1 MKRTVNGIKDRL
13 SIAQKKINYL
23 HVKIKQRQQDPKK
36 QTSKEKQIMSHRVYK
51 RGISKERKRQ
61 FKVLTSAEVLPN
73 LMDTINSK
81 IYKGQ

>member
-36 QTSKEKQIMSHRVYK
+36 QTSKEKQINESQ
-51 RGISKERKRQ
+51 GI
-61 FKVLTSAEVLPN
+61 
-73 LMDTINSK
+73 
-81 IYKGQ
+81 